1 MRVMLMVRSLAWMVV
16 IALDRNV
23 SEMKEKLEKLS
34 NNKNLIIS
42 QKLYHL
48 NRIL

>member
-1 MRVMLMVRSLAWMVV
+1 MRVMSTVRSLAWMVV
-16 IALDRNV
+16 IALNGNV

-34 NNKNLIIS
+34 NKKNLIIS
-42 QKLYHL
+42 QKFYHP